1 MNVNIEIMS
10 FFDGNSFYNW
20 TYLNMC
26 KLAAILNSPIHVK
39 LLSDAPIS
47 GMLIP
52 SDILWESAGH
62 AAFSS
67 DVNTPA
73 HMAGLKQPRAF
84 D

>member
-1 MNVNIEIMS
+1 MNVNMEIMS
-10 FFDGNSFYNW
+10 FNIDGNSFYNW
-20 TYLNMC
+20 TNLNMC

-39 LLSDAPIS
+39 LLSDGDAPIS

-73 HMAGLKQPRAF
+73 HMAG
-84 D
+84 